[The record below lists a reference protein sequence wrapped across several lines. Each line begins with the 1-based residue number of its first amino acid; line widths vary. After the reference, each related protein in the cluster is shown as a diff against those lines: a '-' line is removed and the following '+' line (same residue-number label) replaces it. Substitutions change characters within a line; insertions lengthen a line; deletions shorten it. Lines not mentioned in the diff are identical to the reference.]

1 MNTPEKLARDAM
13 PTIRQASGDLLQSV
27 GTAVDSTRE
36 RANDAKERAEQSLK
50 RAADVTTRYVSEQP
64 VRSILVAAA
73 VGAAVALLVANNR
86 QRNHNRY

>member
-1 MNTPEKLARDAM
+1 MRCPPSVKRQVICSKASALPSIRPANARMM
-13 PTIRQASGDLLQSV
+13 PWIKPKT
-27 GTAVDSTRE
+27 
-36 RANDAKERAEQSLK
+36 KERAEQSLK